1 MFIFKRCTPHRNNSI
16 IFFVILFQLVNVAY
30 NYDGR
35 SNCPLVMLWNRER
48 DRKTWKI
55 NGKNYYQ
62 INSINM
68 SERNRKE
75 TENVN
80 IIKWMTE
87 WKLHFFCWLL
97 LLLLYVKIEI
107 DNLVIVGIIEWMLK
121 CAAHHM
127 CMVVGSVIFMYFI
140 NFVCDIYVN
149 AVCTQQAYNDRRAW
163 RSDMVH
169 YT

>member
-1 MFIFKRCTPHRNNSI
+1 MDKNAIISRSKIQKVITVFFYLFIFKRCTPHRNNSI

-87 WKLHFFCWLL
+87 WKLHFFVDCCCCCCTLKSKL
-97 LLLLYVKIEI
+97 
-107 DNLVIVGIIEWMLK
+107 II
-121 CAAHHM
+121 
-127 CMVVGSVIFMYFI
+127 
-140 NFVCDIYVN
+140 
-149 AVCTQQAYNDRRAW
+149 
-163 RSDMVH
+163 
-169 YT
+169 